1 MSDTEKN
8 KGCSLKGI
16 IHPCELNNLLMN
28 QEFIHIYVGLS
39 IDENKRNYFR
49 GLECILDIYNNNIV
63 YNIREE
69 SRINKNANANAEM

>member
-8 KGCSLKGI
+8 KGCNLKGI

-39 IDENKRNYFR
+39 ISMRTREITS
-49 GLECILDIYNNNIV
+49 GV
-63 YNIREE
+63 Y
-69 SRINKNANANAEM
+69 SAF